1 MGNTVKSVLLKL
13 CKGFLKKKRLSCF
26 YFFVV
31 RLDTNKS
38 VVFESQS
45 FYVTGLRSCGCLVVR
60 SYELGS
66 VSLFVQP
73 SAYPSICSQH
83 ISLRIH
89 SLVFLVVLYEVGEQY
104 GLKATEPNFLGKC
117 VFFLPRIGKMGP
129 K

>member
-1 MGNTVKSVLLKL
+1 MLQDS
-13 CKGFLKKKRLSCF
+13 
-26 YFFVV
+26 
-31 RLDTNKS
+31 
-38 VVFESQS
+38 
-45 FYVTGLRSCGCLVVR
+45 GLVAR

-66 VSLFVQP
+66 VSLFVQS

-83 ISLRIH
+83 IFLRIH

-117 VFFLPRIGKMGP
+117 VFFLPRIGKMNP